1 MNLPDYT
8 DVQRAVDRLQGVAH
22 RTPVMR
28 SRTADA
34 LTGAELFFKC
44 ENLQRAGAFKFRG
57 AYNAIAALDTTQRR
71 AGVVSFSSGNHA
83 QAISYAAS
91 LLEVKA
97 TVLMPS
103 DAPAMKVAATRGY
116 GAEVV
121 LYDRY
126 SEDREAIGRR
136 LSVERGL
143 TLIPPYDH
151 REVIAGQGT
160 AAVELIEETGPLDC
174 LLVCLGGGGL
184 TSGCALAARALS
196 PGCEV
201 WGIEPEAGNDGQRSL
216 QEGRIV
222 HIDVPRT
229 IADGAQTQHLGEL
242 TFEIIRRDVRGI
254 ATVSDEALRD
264 AMRFVAERMKLLIEP
279 TGALAVAAALTAAVP
294 VRGRRV
300 GIVISGGNVDLAR
313 FAALVAGPQ

>member
-8 DVQRAVDRLQGVAH
+8 DVRRAVDRLQGVAH

-126 SEDREAIGRR
+126 
-136 LSVERGL
+136 
-143 TLIPPYDH
+143 
-151 REVIAGQGT
+151 
-160 AAVELIEETGPLDC
+160 
-174 LLVCLGGGGL
+174 
-184 TSGCALAARALS
+184 
-196 PGCEV
+196 
-201 WGIEPEAGNDGQRSL
+201 
-216 QEGRIV
+216 
-222 HIDVPRT
+222 
-229 IADGAQTQHLGEL
+229 
-242 TFEIIRRDVRGI
+242 
-254 ATVSDEALRD
+254 
-264 AMRFVAERMKLLIEP
+264 
-279 TGALAVAAALTAAVP
+279 
-294 VRGRRV
+294 
-300 GIVISGGNVDLAR
+300 
-313 FAALVAGPQ
+313 